1 MEVYITRLSKFLP
14 NSPVDSEEIEG
25 ILGMVGGKPSRTKR
39 IILRNNGIKKRYYSL
54 DKDGKITYSN
64 AEMAAKA
71 VKALADDKLSV
82 ADFDLLCCG
91 TSIPDQILPSHTTM
105 VHGLLGNKPMETASL
120 AGGCCS
126 GMHALKY
133 AYMSVKSGNSQNAVC
148 AGSELL
154 SPIFQSHNFS
164 SESRSEE
171 EIQETPILGFEKDF
185 LRWMLS
191 DGAGAALLENQPRGE
206 MSLRIDWIDAISYA
220 NEAETCM
227 YAGGDKEGSELMSY
241 KNYAPDAWLSQNIF
255 AMKQDVKLLDKN
267 IIKYGFQ
274 MLKQVFEKHKIDNTT
289 IDHFLPHFSSEFF
302 IKKMEEILI
311 ENGLAI
317 PKEKWYTNLSRVG
330 NIGSASIF
338 IILEELFNS
347 GKLKKGEKILLSIP
361 ESARFSYV
369 YVHLTV
375 V

>member
-1 MEVYITRLSKFLP
+1 MEVYITKLSKFLP
-14 NSPVDSEEIEG
+14 NNPIDSEEIEG
-25 ILGMVGGKPSRTKR
+25 ILGMVGGKPSRTRR

-54 DKDGKITYSN
+54 NKEGRITFSN

-71 VKALADDKLSV
+71 VIGLADEKLKVS
-82 ADFDLLCCG
+82 DFDLLCCG

-105 VHGLLGNKPMETASL
+105 VHGLISNKPMETASL

-133 AYMSVKSGNSQNAVC
+133 GYLAVKSGVAKNAAC

-154 SPIFQSHNFS
+154 SPIFKAENFKNENRTS
-164 SESRSEE
+164 E
-171 EIQETPILGFEKDF
+171 EIQDLPILGFEKDF

-206 MSLRIDWIDAISYA
+206 ISLRIDWIDAISYA
-220 NEAETCM
+220 NEVETCM
-227 YAGGDKEGSELMSY
+227 YAGGEKEGSELVSY
-241 KNYAPDAWLSQNIF
+241 KNYDPERWLSHDVF

-267 IIKYGFQ
+267 IIKYGFE
-274 MLKQVFEKHKIDNTT
+274 MLKQVFAKRNINHTSFDY
-289 IDHFLPHFSSEFF
+289 FLPHFSSEFF
-302 IKKMEEILI
+302 IKKMEDVLI
-311 ENGLAI
+311 ENKMEI

-330 NIGSASIF
+330 NIGSASIY
-338 IILEELFNS
+338 IMLEELFNS
-347 GKLKKGEKILLSIP
+347 GKLKKGEKLLLSIP